1 MFNFNKKKKKTVKT
15 YNTIVKNPV
24 FRVVEAYKTM
34 RTNMLFSVPAVDGR
48 ARKFLITSSNPGDG
62 KSTVSANTAITFAQ
76 QTDTKTLLIDA
87 DLRKA
92 TVHKYF
98 GLPSKI
104 GLSNYLAGQNS
115 LEECIQKV
123 ADVENLSVMTS
134 GVLPPNPSE
143 LLASKQVE
151 TLFEKLDEM
160 FDVIIIDTP
169 PVNVVSDSLSLCRYV
184 DGVVVV
190 AMDNATSYN
199 DLQGAVK
206 QLKLAD
212 AKLLGVVL
220 NRARQSNYR
229 SRQKYSN
236 YYRSAEEL

>member
-1 MFNFNKKKKKTVKT
+1 MFNFKKKKKKSVRT
-15 YNTIVKNPV
+15 YDTIIKKPV

-48 ARKFLITSSNPGDG
+48 ARRFLFTSSNPGEG
-62 KSTVSANTAITFAQ
+62 KSTVSVNTAITFAQ

-98 GLPSKI
+98 GMSSKT

-123 ADVENLSVMTS
+123 NDVQNLYIMTS

-143 LLASKQVE
+143 LLASKLVE

-160 FDVIIIDTP
+160 FDVIIVDTP
-169 PVNVVSDSLSLCRYV
+169 PVNVVSDSLSLCRYA
-184 DGVVVV
+184 DGVVIVS
-190 AMDNATSYN
+190 MDNSTSYT

-212 AKLLGVVL
+212 AKLLGTVL